1 MLKNDKAKDLWTSQ
15 TFLYPRQEGE
25 SKNVRF
31 VERHQE
37 PILSDKNANLA
48 NPTCN
53 LIILKTILEAWQ
65 GELFMYFIVKSL
77 DKYEE
82 IFAKEE
88 TDNDTI
94 DDFFIVVNPE
104 KSRGSSHDQLKVPE
118 KMFISW
124 SKRSLTQTLSCFFY
138 YSKTFCPFCPFEHV

>member
-1 MLKNDKAKDLWTSQ
+1 MDISDFFISETSKGE
-15 TFLYPRQEGE
+15 QECQIGA
-25 SKNVRF
+25 
-31 VERHQE
+31 RHQE
-37 PILSDKNANLA
+37 LILSDKNANLA

-53 LIILKTILEAWQ
+53 LIILKTIVLEK

-94 DDFFIVVNPE
+94 DDFFIVVNPDK
-104 KSRGSSHDQLKVPE
+104 KSRGSSSHDHLKAPE
-118 KMFISW
+118 KMFIS
-124 SKRSLTQTLSCFFY
+124 
-138 YSKTFCPFCPFEHV
+138 